1 MYQFLVG
8 IHHIINCR
16 SLLPGTNHCIGIC
29 WPGNQ
34 YHKIHREMTIETAQ
48 MVVDGYSW
56 KITQYNNQ
64 RVFNISQGEIAIL
77 DKVVLEELKV
87 GTN

>member
-1 MYQFLVG
+1 
-8 IHHIINCR
+8 
-16 SLLPGTNHCIGIC
+16 
-29 WPGNQ
+29 
-34 YHKIHREMTIETAQ
+34 MTIETAQ

-87 GTN
+87 GTNWYCATCAMDRIIQIVALAQNHLNTQNKLT